1 MLWRTYGRVIGWMLA
16 VGAIAGAV
24 FLLVVFGL
32 LIPVDRGEESAIVIM
47 PFVGGFFGLIT
58 ALVSSA
64 TYYLGLFVGTRRPHR
79 SVSSRA
85 WLGAAC
91 AALGALGFWLIFG
104 FTLCSWPGVPV
115 WGGIGAAAGI
125 LAALIAGPLTAQ
137 AAKREKLEPEP
148 AGASA

>member
-16 VGAIAGAV
+16 IGVIAGAV

-32 LIPVDRGEESAIVIM
+32 LIPPDRGEESAIVLM

-64 TYYLGLFVGTRRPHR
+64 TYYLGLFLWTRRPHR
-79 SVSSRA
+79 TGSSRA

-91 AALGALGFWLIFG
+91 AAFGAVGFWLIFG
-104 FTLCSWPGVPV
+104 FTLSNWPGVPV
-115 WGGIGAAAGI
+115 WGGIGVVAGI
-125 LAALIAGPLTAQ
+125 LAALIAGPLTTRAAQ
-137 AAKREKLEPEP
+137 REKLQPEP
-148 AGASA
+148 AGTSA